1 MPSLHH
7 GAIFIGAFL
16 IVTGGSTA
24 FLASS
29 QSRLQPF
36 SLCCVVLGVVML
48 ILGLFWAMN
57 SKGTSNYDQQEFD
70 PDCPHYPYNE
80 YAGYSSHALF
90 AHDATRFPESQLG
103 FMPGG
108 NTALLY
114 VWINFKTAFFKIF
127 ISNNFVP
134 RSEPQN
140 DEAVKEDNEAFVVF
154 PSRTLDS
161 HRQGTRSEDFDYPPM
176 DHGGFSPSP
185 HPPPWLG
192 PPPPYEVAI
201 KTTCSSTHLRRAYSD
216 THLAAEPLFGR
227 SREIS
232 FEV

>member
-57 SKGTSNYDQQEFD
+57 SKSPSNYNQQ
-70 PDCPHYPYNE
+70 H
-80 YAGYSSHALF
+80 SHALF
-90 AHDATRFPESQLG
+90 AHDGNRFPESQSVYQ
-103 FMPGG
+103 PGTLECQRHG
-108 NTALLY
+108 A
-114 VWINFKTAFFKIF
+114 
-127 ISNNFVP
+127 
-134 RSEPQN
+134 RSE
-140 DEAVKEDNEAFVVF
+140 E
-154 PSRTLDS
+154 
-161 HRQGTRSEDFDYPPM
+161 FDYPPM
-176 DHGGFSPSP
+176 DPGGFSPPP